1 MRAIKIDVTKK
12 EIYEVEITDDIKTI
26 YKHLGCDCFC
36 QVGRGLK
43 SGDMLLVDDN
53 GLLHEKPIGA
63 FTFGTY
69 PQPLSGH
76 GIFIGT
82 DEAGETIDA
91 QSDIEFI
98 RTQVRF
104 TDVKNLPEPEFKII
118 IP

>member
-12 EIYEVEITDDIKTI
+12 EIYDVEITASIKTI
-26 YKHLGCDCFC
+26 YKHLECEYFC
-36 QVGRGLK
+36 QVGRRLK
-43 SGDMLLVDDN
+43 TGDMLLVDDN

-69 PQPLSGH
+69 PQTLSGH

-82 DEAGETIDA
+82 DSAGETIDA

-98 RTQVRF
+98 RSQVKF
-104 TDVKNLPEPEFKII
+104 VDVKNLPQPEIKIFV
-118 IP
+118 